1 LHARKGPPQEQNLL
15 FGIFGPEKQERAMKM
30 KLAALAAGFGCV
42 LSAGAFAMPVANP
55 QGTATVTSVRMICN
69 EYGRCWDRADNPG
82 EAIARGVVRGLEGR
96 SVYRRDRDW
105 DHDRG
110 LHRGWDRD
118 RGYGYRHRWDDDD

>member
-1 LHARKGPPQEQNLL
+1 
-15 FGIFGPEKQERAMKM
+15 M
-30 KLAALAAGFGCV
+30 
-42 LSAGAFAMPVANP
+42 
-55 QGTATVTSVRMICN
+55 
-69 EYGRCWDRADNPG
+69 YGRCWDRADNPG

-96 SVYRRDRDW
+96 SVYRGDRDF

>member
-1 LHARKGPPQEQNLL
+1 
-15 FGIFGPEKQERAMKM
+15 MKI
-30 KLAALAAGFGCV
+30 KLAILTAGLGCTLAGA
-42 LSAGAFAMPVANP
+42 AFAMPVARP
-55 QGTATVTSVRMICN
+55 GAPSTAMPVRMICN

-82 EAIARGVVRGLEGR
+82 EAIARGVVRGIEGR
-96 SVYRRDRDW
+96 SAYRGDRDF

>member
-1 LHARKGPPQEQNLL
+1 
-15 FGIFGPEKQERAMKM
+15 MKM
-30 KLAALAAGFGCV
+30 KLAGLAAGFGCV
-42 LSAGAFAMPVANP
+42 LSAGAFAMPVSTPHSA
-55 QGTATVTSVRMICN
+55 ATLTPARMICN

-82 EAIARGVVRGLEGR
+82 EAIARGVIRGLEGR
-96 SVYRRDRDW
+96 SVYRGDRDW

>member
-1 LHARKGPPQEQNLL
+1 MD
-15 FGIFGPEKQERAMKM
+15 I
-30 KLAALAAGFGCV
+30 KLAVLTAGLGCT
-42 LSAGAFAMPVANP
+42 LAGAAFALPMAMPSADI
-55 QGTATVTSVRMICN
+55 TATPARMICN

-96 SVYRRDRDW
+96 SVYRGDRDF

-118 RGYGYRHRWDDDD
+118 RSYGYRHRSDDDG

>member
-1 LHARKGPPQEQNLL
+1 MN
-15 FGIFGPEKQERAMKM
+15 I
-30 KLAALAAGFGCV
+30 KLAVFTAGLGCT
-42 LSAGAFAMPVANP
+42 LAGAAFGMPAAAP
-55 QGTATVTSVRMICN
+55 SADTTATPVRMVCN
-69 EYGRCWDRADNPG
+69 EYGRCFDRADNPG

-96 SVYRRDRDW
+96 SVYRRDRDF

>member
-1 LHARKGPPQEQNLL
+1 MN
-15 FGIFGPEKQERAMKM
+15 I
-30 KLAALAAGFGCV
+30 KLAVLTAGLGCTLA
-42 LSAGAFAMPVANP
+42 AGAFAMPLARP
-55 QGTATVTSVRMICN
+55 ATDSTATPVRMICN

-96 SVYRRDRDW
+96 SVYRRDRDF

>member
-1 LHARKGPPQEQNLL
+1 MN
-15 FGIFGPEKQERAMKM
+15 I
-30 KLAALAAGFGCV
+30 KLAVLTAGFGCT
-42 LSAGAFAMPVANP
+42 LAGAAFAMPMATP
-55 QGTATVTSVRMICN
+55 SADTAATPVRMICN

-96 SVYRRDRDW
+96 SVYRGDRDF

-118 RGYGYRHRWDDDD
+118 RGYGSRHRWDDDD